1 MLCVLMG
8 QALFGQEEKTVTVDF
23 MGLSLPDAVD
33 GIYYV
38 VGDIKCPVEFSP
50 GFLSREYHYHGL
62 PKLVFYRDEPDSEG
76 VMQPVEVASIKLPR
90 GASKL
95 SLLFVP
101 DGNAEGHY
109 RIRAFADDANKFQG
123 GGYRFVN
130 MTNRHIAV
138 ALGEERRELNRGQ
151 SVVIG
156 MTEQS
161 RSATVQVKLA
171 AAAKEEWKLIFS
183 TNWAVNPRVRTLV
196 IIYRDEKG
204 DYEVKRIRETLKGA

>member
-1 MLCVLMG
+1 MG
-8 QALFGQEEKTVTVDF
+8 QALFGQDEKAVTVDF
-23 MGLSLPDAVD
+23 IGLSLPDVISD
-33 GIYYV
+33 IYYF
-38 VGDIKCPVEFSP
+38 VGDIKCPVALSSGIFS
-50 GFLSREYHYHGL
+50 RDYHYHGL
-62 PKLVFYRDEPDSEG
+62 PMLVFYRDEPDNEG
-76 VMQPVEVASIKLPR
+76 VMQPVEVASVKLPHE
-90 GASKL
+90 SSQL

-101 DGNAEGHY
+101 DGNAKGHY
-109 RIRAFADDANKFQG
+109 RVLAFADDTSNFKG
-123 GGYRFVN
+123 GAYRFVN

-183 TNWAVNPRVRTLV
+183 TNWAVSPRVRSLV
-196 IIYRDEKG
+196 IIYRDEKN
-204 DYEVKRIRETLKGA
+204 DFHVKRIRESLKVP